1 LLSAGSL
8 HLLPDSAK
16 VLENLHGIGDYPLAP
31 LLAYSTVIILLIVHI
46 LTEYFALNVTSVQQA
61 SENTELVDSSEIEDG
76 NRVRAV
82 LSSCK
87 QLSSD
92 NNQKWTAAIVL
103 LAGLGFH
110 SFLSGLS
117 LGSQKAVRD
126 IVNILGPVL
135 AHKTLAAATL
145 GSTIIKANA
154 TNSMFYILII
164 LFSLTTPI
172 GVVVGLA
179 IVHFHDDQV
188 WSAACLSLAAG
199 TFIFLA
205 MFEIIP
211 DSLTSKTGLKK
222 LFCQLLALALGYGL
236 MAMLAVWV

>member
-1 LLSAGSL
+1 M
-8 HLLPDSAK
+8 
-16 VLENLHGIGDYPLAP
+16 AP